1 MAWLACCGI
10 RLEQGPL
17 SAASCLPIHINRAW
31 SCSEGEALLS
41 AVNAFS
47 QRWCVDPNSEGL
59 AGCVIVACSLRL
71 ILLSGFLG
79 DIMCL
84 PAEQRWAG
92 RRKGGG
98 EGTAG
103 AALPSGSV
111 HGRVWACSSQVWYG
125 RSGLTKFSLSQVLS
139 FFPASSLVFLPPLLP
154 PALIHT
160 HTQIHTII
168 LSHCN
173 SCRSSAVFPGET
185 N

>member
-1 MAWLACCGI
+1 MNTVKEHTRTTSRKLKSSKQKMDRHVVLGLISPVMCNGLISMLWDQAGAGAS
-10 RLEQGPL
+10 E
-17 SAASCLPIHINRAW
+17 SCLSRHINPAR
-31 SCSEGEALLS
+31 SCSEGEAPLS

-103 AALPSGSV
+103 AALPSGS
-111 HGRVWACSSQVWYG
+111 GSSLSLQ
-125 RSGLTKFSLSQVLS
+125 LTGVIGPHWILSLSLKFSP
-139 FFPASSLVFLPPLLP
+139 FFLLP
-154 PALIHT
+154 H
-160 HTQIHTII
+160 
-168 LSHCN
+168 
-173 SCRSSAVFPGET
+173 
-185 N
+185 